1 MKSRARRRWA
11 GFTLLEV
18 LVGFAIIALAATIA
32 LRSSS
37 LAIDAT
43 GKSGDAARAA
53 LHGRALLA
61 ELGISAP
68 LSEGDFSGRLDDA
81 SEWTLSVSRAPS
93 PTPLLAAHDISL
105 VVTTGGAR
113 VVMHTRRI
121 IPNPEPP

>member
-11 GFTLLEV
+11 GFTLFEV
-18 LVGFAIIALAATIA
+18 LVGFVIIALAATIA

-37 LAIDAT
+37 IAIDVT
-43 GKSGDAARAA
+43 GKSGEAARAA

-61 ELGISAP
+61 ELGISVP
-68 LSEGDFSGRLDDA
+68 ISDGDFSGRLDDA
-81 SEWTLSVSRAPS
+81 SEWALSVTRAPS

-113 VVMHTRRI
+113 VVLHTRRVT
-121 IPNPEPP
+121 PNTEQP